1 MHSQPLSSPSRDSGQ
16 GVCSSSIP
24 KQEAFAAGNRLLHRC
39 SDTKLDPAKKHQKLD
54 AGSRKKTPSS
64 KRRLG
69 SGFVEALLISCHMV
83 QLSDHQHDLNVCQ
96 QWNFHRITWFP
107 GDQSQ
112 GPTQLP
118 CTLSVIPCQSFSL
131 SRRFYFVTTQL
142 AKLNFQ
148 RVALSFLL
156 WVAKSVCVMACPC
169 GSVPVGVETLHE
181 RLSCSRPGKKV
192 AGLSETLTCQI
203 GTHQCT
209 RRPLEEWDVRIKY
222 ADKETYRIS
231 HLATKMLSA

>member
-1 MHSQPLSSPSRDSGQ
+1 MVVCILNRCHPHPGTLGREYAAAAAFLSRRHLPRGIGCYTVAQ
-16 GVCSSSIP
+16 TQNWTRP
-24 KQEAFAAGNRLLHRC
+24 KNTKNWTQAAG
-39 SDTKLDPAKKHQKLD
+39 
-54 AGSRKKTPSS
+54 KKTPSS

-83 QLSDHQHDLNVCQ
+83 QLSDQQHDLNVCQ

-107 GDQSQ
+107 GDPSQ

-131 SRRFYFVTTQL
+131 SRRFYFVTTRL

-181 RLSCSRPGKKV
+181 RLSCSQPGKKV
-192 AGLSETLTCQI
+192 A
-203 GTHQCT
+203 
-209 RRPLEEWDVRIKY
+209 
-222 ADKETYRIS
+222 A
-231 HLATKMLSA
+231 